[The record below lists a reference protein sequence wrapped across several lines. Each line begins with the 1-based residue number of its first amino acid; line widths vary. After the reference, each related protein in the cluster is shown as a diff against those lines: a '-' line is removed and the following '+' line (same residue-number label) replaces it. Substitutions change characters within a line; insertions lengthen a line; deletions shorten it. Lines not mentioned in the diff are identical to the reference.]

1 MMRLSLVL
9 PLIVSILL
17 FAGNVSVQDGAEAG
31 ELPRIVRIVDIRLY
45 QAISAAFKKM
55 PTYRC
60 YPVIRFYK
68 TVLAELTALNAQELG
83 ISNLSGLEHATNL
96 ERLDLSG
103 NRITDVSLLAGLT
116 HLRVLNLQDNE
127 IRDISLLS
135 GLKNLTQL
143 NLKGNAIVDISPLT
157 DLPALAVLNLQ
168 GNQIRDTSDLAFLK
182 NRAHVNFKTLGGT
195 VRGEIVNVPFE
206 VPIDGVRIVLQAED
220 GREYMRTTNY
230 GDYEFRDLPVGHYLL
245 SLYKKGYRDWIGKP
259 VTVVKGGDHN
269 IPLKMVEM
277 ESLLTAFRRLLIYIL
292 LFCGITALVTFWFTK
307 RWMAERVR
315 S

>member
-1 MMRLSLVL
+1 
-9 PLIVSILL
+9 
-17 FAGNVSVQDGAEAG
+17 
-31 ELPRIVRIVDIRLY
+31 
-45 QAISAAFKKM
+45 M

-157 DLPALAVLNLQ
+157 DLPALAVPESSRQSDPRYIGPCVPEKPRTRELQNL
-168 GNQIRDTSDLAFLK
+168 GWHGPWRDCQCP
-182 NRAHVNFKTLGGT
+182 
-195 VRGEIVNVPFE
+195 VRGS
-206 VPIDGVRIVLQAED
+206 D
-220 GREYMRTTNY
+220 
-230 GDYEFRDLPVGHYLL
+230 
-245 SLYKKGYRDWIGKP
+245 
-259 VTVVKGGDHN
+259 
-269 IPLKMVEM
+269 
-277 ESLLTAFRRLLIYIL
+277 
-292 LFCGITALVTFWFTK
+292 
-307 RWMAERVR
+307 
-315 S
+315 